1 MKTRIKLMCAVAAWC
16 GIGTLS
22 AQTEWKITGEALPE
36 GVTEAVLEQA
46 GEESNEYVWT
56 GKLLNKE
63 FVVTDGTKSYVA
75 ECGDTDPLN
84 DSITLA
90 ERTDDEAALRI
101 RYVKNQDYF
110 KLTLTV
116 DATGA
121 KSLKAETVDL
131 PKNMYVMGGPFNNKA
146 SNWELQDAI
155 ELQRNDTLP
164 YLFYYKGDMRYNEIG
179 SEGGNFKLLRGY
191 SWTDNFHPAGT
202 ANVSLLDGLE
212 APLPM
217 RMGEAEGDTKW
228 SIPSDRSGDGY
239 YELTVNTLDMTLTV
253 DSFLH
258 KDLAD
263 ALPTVMYVTG
273 TSIPTGFSTDNEM
286 PMRMDQQEEGVY
298 MWAGL
303 ITPGEFKFQK
313 KRGSYMYAYMALE
326 NGLEIYSGQEYDVE
340 YCESYFGQDHLD
352 RKFVTTTEAQG
363 EIWLDLNRLKA
374 WVVGQPEAPSQVET
388 AEGVEV
394 SYFSRDGKLHL
405 SSTAGDELQ
414 ARIFGV
420 DGRLVAE
427 RSFTGNTTVA
437 LPEGSYIVLL
447 ETADASQPA
456 TRLHT
461 YVK

>member
-1 MKTRIKLMCAVAAWC
+1 MKTRINSLLLGALACC
-16 GIGTLS
+16 GMGTLA
-22 AQTEWKITGEALPE
+22 AQAEWKITGEALPDE
-36 GVTEAVLEQA
+36 ATEAVMTQSTAAE
-46 GEESNEYVWT
+46 NEYVWV
-56 GKLLNKE
+56 GKLEATE
-63 FVVTDGTKSYVA
+63 FFITDGTSTYVA
-75 ECGDTDPLN
+75 SCGDTDPLN

-90 ERTDDEAALRI
+90 VRAGDEAGFRI
-101 RYVKNQDYF
+101 RYVKDQDYF

-116 DATGA
+116 DETQGV
-121 KSLKAETVDL
+121 KSLEAETVDL

-164 YLFYYKGDMRYNEIG
+164 YLFYYKGDIRYNEIG

-212 APLPM
+212 APLAM
-217 RMGEAEGDTKW
+217 RMGGDDTKW

-263 ALPTVMYVTG
+263 ALPNVMYVTG
-273 TSIPTGFSTDNEM
+273 TSIPTGFSNNNEM
-286 PMRMDQQEEGVY
+286 PMRMDQQEPGVY

-340 YCESYFGQDHLD
+340 YCESYFGQDYLD

-374 WVVGQPEAPSQVET
+374 WVVGQPSESSRVET